1 MSTCLR
7 CGEEKKV
14 KVSVTTTK
22 DVAKWHYE
30 CKACNMVWDIEEPRS
45 KS

>member
-14 KVSVTTTK
+14 KVSVTATDK
-22 DVAKWHYE
+22 VAKWLYE
-30 CKACNMVWDIEEPRS
+30 CKACGLSWNVEESRA